1 MLEAQDLTQSFSVS
15 RMAVHVQHIF
25 LCIFSSEVSLL
36 EAMPSGV
43 ARFLSLLARVA
54 CSLICF
60 QLVSFGACPSM
71 NADYSCFRS
80 ALAPVAA
87 SNTTRTTT
95 TTRTTRTTT
104 TLTATAVGGEQMSQV
119 IGAIIQGKTASLPK
133 FSQQQTN
140 LPTVLSKDSDNKT
153 WVGWSYFFE
162 ERNSDLQS
170 VRRPDDVSWFGEIW
184 GWSQLR
190 ENKSQ
195 EIYNQMCQK
204 TKEDEFQLEIDG
216 VSLLVYEAPLS
227 RAKLCS
233 KELMPAMF
241 QPSCEVAEAD
251 SVQYQRCVQT
261 NAEGA
266 CNAAFMLCTTI
277 KGSEGSLEAPRFLLI
292 FYIYLPHIAVCLL
305 VVLFC
310 CTRAFLHLAS
320 GLKESIILGCL
331 TSGLLLWVGVIW
343 LRHAVWLCINLIGH
357 LLLDFR
363 IPFEL
368 VLCGRDCKRLQK
380 GSRRRWKSLYSKW
393 PKLINQQSAEIER
406 VGKRNAET
414 AKLAKLERTGERFKQ
429 EMQKEIQMKTKEL
442 LTQLDRNLVLT
453 ILGPQKSP
461 IEIAPLLF

>member
-1 MLEAQDLTQSFSVS
+1 MYGQNLRNRMCTFAEVASALVMVQLGLMTETYYCLFPFLFLLFVGFCHASRLEAQDLSGSDTVSFSVS
-15 RMAVHVQHIF
+15 RIAVHAQHIF

-36 EAMPSGV
+36 EAMPGGV
-43 ARFLSLLARVA
+43 ARFLSLLARLA

-80 ALAPVAA
+80 TLAPVAS

-95 TTRTTRTTT
+95 VTTTITRTAGEPTSHVIQGLLRSIPGDP
-104 TLTATAVGGEQMSQV
+104 LPFLSGRKKILATALSE
-119 IGAIIQGKTASLPK
+119 AS
-133 FSQQQTN
+133 
-140 LPTVLSKDSDNKT
+140 DSIT
-153 WVGWSYFFE
+153 WVGWSYFLE
-162 ERNSDLQS
+162 ERNSDLES
-170 VRRPDDVSWFGEIW
+170 FRRPDDVSWDDETS

-195 EIYNQMCQK
+195 EIYNQMCESGETDNATDANK
-204 TKEDEFQLEIDG
+204 LEIEG
-216 VSLLVYEAPLS
+216 FSVLVYETPLS

-277 KGSEGSLEAPRFLLI
+277 KGSLEAPRFLLI

-310 CTRAFLHLAS
+310 NKATFLHLAS

-331 TSGLLLWVGVIW
+331 TSGLLLWVGAIW
-343 LRHAVWLCINLIGH
+343 LWHILWLAL
-357 LLLDFR
+357 
-363 IPFEL
+363 P
-368 VLCGRDCKRLQK
+368 
-380 GSRRRWKSLYSKW
+380 
-393 PKLINQQSAEIER
+393 
-406 VGKRNAET
+406 
-414 AKLAKLERTGERFKQ
+414 
-429 EMQKEIQMKTKEL
+429 
-442 LTQLDRNLVLT
+442 
-453 ILGPQKSP
+453 
-461 IEIAPLLF
+461 